1 MQFCNF
7 ALRDIFHRSNIVNK
21 ISISSLNSIIENS
34 KKKIGLNKK
43 NLFIFDSFVDS
54 LFVPY
59 VWIFDYKYVRRAFKN
74 SNFKIIKS
82 YLFQKRN

>member
-1 MQFCNF
+1 MDIFLHKSGTFMQFCNF

-43 NLFIFDSFVDS
+43 I
-54 LFVPY
+54 
-59 VWIFDYKYVRRAFKN
+59 
-74 SNFKIIKS
+74 
-82 YLFQKRN
+82 YLFLIVL

>member
-34 KKKIGLNKK
+34 KKN
-43 NLFIFDSFVDS
+43 
-54 LFVPY
+54 
-59 VWIFDYKYVRRAFKN
+59 R
-74 SNFKIIKS
+74 IK
-82 YLFQKRN
+82 